1 MSLLLEALKKAE
13 LAKQSSLGSAQGGE
27 PDLGGLR
34 FEEPA
39 GTTSPSEPIEDFL
52 APVQAAPALRTSAEP
67 AASAPRSPRP
77 APPAE
82 PEATTVQTP
91 DPQRAAA
98 RQLFDAK
105 EVDYNPK
112 RPFYITLGVLGLC
125 AVGYGVY
132 LWWQLQPRATVN
144 TTAIQNAP
152 KSAPVTR
159 SALPP
164 PPSEGEPTPSPESAR
179 NTAAAE
185 GSPAP
190 ASTQTQEVPAG
201 KPAAI
206 SAAPAA
212 APPGTLTTAK
222 PASVAPAAIAP
233 TPSTFLRQGQGTPA
247 AKPAATA
254 PAVATSTAPEPNSA
268 VPPRP
273 AAPRAPRL
281 PIKVTPPA
289 LQINDVLESAY
300 AAFQR
305 GELDRARTE
314 YQLVL
319 GREPTSR
326 DALLGL
332 AAIDMRTRDYATA
345 ELRYL
350 KILELDPRDSYA
362 YAALISMQGN
372 VDPVQSESR
381 IKNLIAAQPEA
392 THLYFTLGNQYAAQA
407 RWSEAQSAYFKAFN
421 AEPDNADF
429 AFNLAVSLDHLRQ
442 PRLAGEYYRKAVN
455 LAGSRPVGFDRQR
468 AESRARELER

>member
-13 LAKQSSLGSAQGGE
+13 LAKQSSLGSAQADE
-27 PDLGGLR
+27 PDMGGLR
-34 FEEPA
+34 FEEPV
-39 GTTSPSEPIEDFL
+39 GTTVPTEPNEDFL
-52 APVQAAPALRTSAEP
+52 PPVQEHEAAQALRSTPEP
-67 AASAPRSPRP
+67 APSAPRQPRP
-77 APPAE
+77 APSTDPDV
-82 PEATTVQTP
+82 ATAQTP
-91 DPQRAAA
+91 DPERAAA
-98 RQLFDAK
+98 KQLFDVK

-112 RPFYITLGVLGLC
+112 RPFYITLSVLGLC
-125 AVGYGVY
+125 AIGYGGF
-132 LWWQLQPRATVN
+132 LWWQLQPRTTVN
-144 TTAIQNAP
+144 TAAIQNAP

-159 SALPP
+159 TALPP
-164 PPSEGEPTPSPESAR
+164 PPAEGEPSPESAR
-179 NTAAAE
+179 NTAVSEA
-185 GSPAP
+185 SPAP
-190 ASTQTQEVPAG
+190 VSSQTQEAPQG

-206 SAAPAA
+206 PAGPAVVQPGSSTTVKPGPAAP
-212 APPGTLTTAK
+212 TA
-222 PASVAPAAIAP
+222 SAP
-233 TPSTFLRQGQGTPA
+233 TPSTFLRQGQTVTAKPSATTPA
-247 AKPAATA
+247 AAT
-254 PAVATSTAPEPNSA
+254 PTASGPNSA
-268 VPPRP
+268 PPRP
-273 AAPRAPRL
+273 LAPRAPRL
-281 PIKVTPPA
+281 PIKVNPPA

-305 GELDRARTE
+305 GELERSRTE

-350 KILELDPRDSYA
+350 KILELDPRDSHA
-362 YAALISMQGN
+362 YAALISLQGN

-407 RWSEAQSAYFKAFN
+407 RWSDAQSAYFKAFN